1 MNLDIVKA
9 VITSGLDDLVAFGDR
24 VREFAKSVDV

>member
-9 VITSGLDDLVAFGDR
+9 VITSGLDDLVVFCDR
-24 VREFAKSVDV
+24 VMEFAKSSGP